1 MEQEQETPFDPRE
14 IILRGIEETGMGD
27 ELPVDF
33 NVRYNQTD
41 SRVLSLID
49 RLATEH
55 PELEH
60 WKLWTSHLNS
70 TTFLTEWMY
79 FWWINEIELR
89 YEIDE
94 AFVAKRNFQLLND
107 LASIRSY
114 LIFRLTDAFEG
125 HRAKLITEKSARLQY
140 LWPSGSQ
147 PRKRRFGLF

>member
-1 MEQEQETPFDPRE
+1 MEQEQPPFDPRE
-14 IILRGIEETGMGD
+14 VILQGIDATGMAN

-41 SRVLSLID
+41 SRVLALID
-49 RLATEH
+49 RLAKDH

-60 WKLWTSHLNS
+60 WKFWTSHLNA

-94 AFVAKRNFQLLND
+94 DTL
-107 LASIRSY
+107 RSEMSEFFY
-114 LIFRLTDAFEG
+114 KESWT
-125 HRAKLITEKSARLQY
+125 
-140 LWPSGSQ
+140 
-147 PRKRRFGLF
+147 